1 MDIRKKNALLAIIIG
16 LIALLLYVASI
27 LKFIVTSPGQ

>member
-27 LKFIVTSPGQ
+27 LKFFVTSPGQ